1 MQSRRDQVQ
10 AQAYVMGRLTG
21 ALVGADPDGLE
32 NPHRRMVTGTISGVL
47 IAALIVAGFAVF
59 GFVVPGGSTKWQKPG
74 ALVVEKETGSR
85 YVYAGGQLRPVLNYT
100 SAWMYFGKKPQIVSV
115 SSKSLLGVT
124 HGQPMGIVGAPDAL
138 PTFTSVTDQA
148 WTVCAP
154 AGSDG
159 MTLTVDRA
167 GAGPRR
173 DVPLDPDSAVVVSA
187 GDQSFL
193 LWRGRRLRLTQP
205 WLPRVLG
212 YDATPVAM
220 PAGLLDSVPLGPEIA
235 PPPITRRGGAGPAID
250 GHPTKI
256 GQLFVARTA
265 GTPDRYYWLR
275 KDGLAELSSTAY
287 SMIAA
292 DPLTTHAYDGPVR
305 PIELSPAGL
314 AQLPVSPGAVL
325 PDGVPE
331 TPPRPAQLPPGDA
344 WCTRQAMADGRVEV
358 VADAPVPTADAVR
371 DGSGITHTPDTAAAV
386 AVQPGTGGLV
396 TTRAGLYLLTD
407 AGIKFPI
414 GSKVAAEMGFPPDKA
429 KQVPDRLL
437 EMLPT
442 GPLLDAGPAEGV
454 VAGGTTSTK

>member
-32 NPHRRMVTGTISGVL
+32 NPHRRMVSGTISGVL
-47 IAALIVAGFAVF
+47 IAALLVAGFAVF

-124 HGQPMGIVGAPDAL
+124 RGQPMGIAGAPDAL
-138 PTFTSVTDQA
+138 PAFATVTDQA

-154 AGSDG
+154 AASDG
-159 MTLTVDRA
+159 MTLTVDRP

-187 GDQSFL
+187 GDQTFL

-212 YDATPVAM
+212 YDATAVAM
-220 PAGLLDSVPLGPEIA
+220 PAGLLDSVPLGPEVA
-235 PPPITRRGGAGPAID
+235 PPPIDHRGEAGPKID
-250 GHPTKI
+250 GQPSKI

-275 KDGLAELSSTAY
+275 QDGLAELGPTAY

-292 DPLTTHAYDGPVR
+292 DPLTAHAYDGPVR

-314 AQLPVSPGAVL
+314 ARLPVSHGAVL
-325 PDGVPE
+325 PEGVPDA
-331 TPPRPAQLPPGDA
+331 PPRPAHLPSGDA
-344 WCTRQAMADGRVEV
+344 WCIRQTMADGRVEV
-358 VADAPVPTADAVR
+358 VADAPVPPAGAVR
-371 DGSGITHTPDTAAAV
+371 DGSGITRGPATAAAV

-396 TTRAGLYLLTD
+396 TTRNGLYLLTD

-414 GSKVAAEMGFPPDKA
+414 GSQVAEEIGFPPDKA

-437 EMLPT
+437 AMMPT
-442 GPLLDAGPAEGV
+442 GPLLDAGSTQGV
-454 VAGGTTSTK
+454 IGSSTKTE